1 MSPNKYSINIQISH
15 SFIKYFIVPT
25 VYKNKFEG
33 SKIKQMEKK
42 KYLEVVYQQ
51 D

>member
-1 MSPNKYSINIQISH
+1 MSANKYSINIQISL

-33 SKIKQMEKK
+33 SKIKRMEK